1 MKLISKALATSALC
15 ATAWLAASAAVA
27 APLTA
32 ADKGQLTAA
41 VDAYT
46 PKMND
51 AALKIWSYAEL
62 GYQETKSS
70 ALLQDQLKAAGFK
83 VQAGVAGEPTGFVA
97 SFKNGSGPVIA
108 ILAEF
113 DALPGLSQA
122 AVPTKTPIAGQDNGR
137 GCGHSLF
144 GAASVASAVALKQW
158 MVANKVQGEVRVY
171 GTPAEEGGS
180 GKVYMVRDGL
190 FNDVD
195 ITLHWHPGNTNS
207 ANQGTSMANISG
219 KFRFYGQSSHASG
232 APWAGRSALDGVE
245 IMNVANNYLREHI
258 PDRTRIHYVVT
269 NGGKAPNVVPDFAE
283 VYYYVRN
290 ADPKIVVDVMDRVKK
305 AAEGAAMITG
315 TKVEFEQTGGVYNLL
330 PNDVLGKVMY
340 QSLND
345 VGGIT
350 WTAEETKFAQQ
361 LAKSLPNGGGD
372 LSSVGKIQPYK
383 DADTS
388 GDAGGGSTDVA
399 DVSWVTPTVGLST
412 ATFVPGSAGHS
423 WQNVAAAGMSIG
435 LKGAAVAAKTL
446 SLTGAELLSNPEL
459 IAQAKAELKQRQG
472 ADFNYKS
479 MVGDRKPPL
488 DYRKAGGAE

>member
-122 AVPTKTPIAGQDNGR
+122 AVPTQTPIAGQDNGH

-171 GTPAEEGGS
+171 GTPSEEGGS
-180 GKVYMVRDGL
+180 G
-190 FNDVD
+190 
-195 ITLHWHPGNTNS
+195 
-207 ANQGTSMANISG
+207 
-219 KFRFYGQSSHASG
+219 
-232 APWAGRSALDGVE
+232 
-245 IMNVANNYLREHI
+245 
-258 PDRTRIHYVVT
+258 
-269 NGGKAPNVVPDFAE
+269 
-283 VYYYVRN
+283 
-290 ADPKIVVDVMDRVKK
+290 
-305 AAEGAAMITG
+305 
-315 TKVEFEQTGGVYNLL
+315 
-330 PNDVLGKVMY
+330 
-340 QSLND
+340 
-345 VGGIT
+345 
-350 WTAEETKFAQQ
+350 
-361 LAKSLPNGGGD
+361 
-372 LSSVGKIQPYK
+372 
-383 DADTS
+383 
-388 GDAGGGSTDVA
+388 
-399 DVSWVTPTVGLST
+399 
-412 ATFVPGSAGHS
+412 
-423 WQNVAAAGMSIG
+423 
-435 LKGAAVAAKTL
+435 
-446 SLTGAELLSNPEL
+446 
-459 IAQAKAELKQRQG
+459 
-472 ADFNYKS
+472 
-479 MVGDRKPPL
+479 
-488 DYRKAGGAE
+488 